1 MEINEWA
8 VLKEPFAIKIIN
20 NEENIKEAF
29 AVWNALAEPRY
40 IQEDS
45 MDKAHDLYSAL
56 AEESQ
61 EEMNLAMFFL
71 YAVSVRRRRRWSS

>member
-20 NEENIKEAF
+20 FEENVKEAF
-29 AVWNALAEPRY
+29 DAWNALAEPRFL
-40 IQEDS
+40 QEDS

-56 AEESQ
+56 AEEAQ
-61 EEMNLAMFFL
+61 EEMNLAIFFP
-71 YAVSVRRRRRWSS
+71 VCRNFK